1 MKYVKKDIE
10 QLIKANIGIKIRKL
24 KLCGRIDSEST
35 NKILLFFKDNVL
47 NYLNSYYL
55 IMNLIIIMLFLVF
68 LSKQKIKFLLNIDK
82 EDK

>member
-47 NYLNSYYL
+47 NL
-55 IMNLIIIMLFLVF
+55 
-68 LSKQKIKFLLNIDK
+68 
-82 EDK
+82 